1 MYKYIENETLR
12 MVTSGLI
19 LSTILS
25 TKKRHVLLKRFCESE
40 EREITLH
47 ISQLY
52 PWFKVPGNSLI
63 NNLFIPATRGGWYE
77 NLIL

>member
-12 MVTSGLI
+12 MVTSGFV
-19 LSTILS
+19 LS
-25 TKKRHVLLKRFCESE
+25 TKNILLKRFCESE

-52 PWFKVPGNSLI
+52 PWIKVPGNSLL
-63 NNLFIPATRGGWYE
+63 NHLFLPATIGGWYE
-77 NLIL
+77 NLIV